1 MAKLSKLITDSL
13 KQIASETTEVG
24 PDNETLV
31 TKSEKLARLLWKKAL
46 GQETEVVAGKIKTFR
61 PDMSAMQIILDRID
75 GKVLN
80 TDEIKQ
86 RDESIPDRI
95 SKIGR
100 DKINDIKNA

>member
-1 MAKLSKLITDSL
+1 MAKLSKLITDFVR
-13 KQIASETTEVG
+13 QIASETTEVG

-31 TKSEKLARLLWKKAL
+31 TKAEKLARIIWSRAL
-46 GQETEVVAGKIKTFR
+46 GTGEVTLKAGKLCHPA
-61 PDMSAMQIILDRID
+61 PDMEAMKIILDRID

-95 SKIGR
+95 SKIGK
-100 DKINDIKNA
+100 DKINAV

>member
-1 MAKLSKLITDSL
+1 MKLNKLITDFVRT
-13 KQIASETTEVG
+13 IASEVTEVG
-24 PDNETLV
+24 PDNETMV
-31 TKSEKLARLLWKKAL
+31 TKAEKLARIIWTKAL
-46 GQETEVVAGKIKTFR
+46 GTGEPTLKAGKLYHPS
-61 PDMSAMQIILDRID
+61 PDMEAMKIILDRID